1 MTDKAH
7 HILTLV
13 IQKEADIPR
22 VRTKV
27 KLLVR
32 AIGAPVLQV
41 TGLAVG
47 ASETARL
54 ILQQYGGGKV
64 RISLFPQEVVPLECG
79 IELLFRG
86 NAPCLSGKVCPLDEH
101 ALQAL
106 DPFPGLMTV
115 FDVVQVQGGIRR
127 RRITVHCRSRKL
139 GVAWENVY
147 GRLSGIR
154 RELFAD
160 TEESYME
167 NLRAKHDEVV
177 SLLREK
183 TEKNRLLDQSNNE
196 LLQLSNDLEE
206 LARERTIIEM
216 SLRIADQVRNPA
228 TVIGGM
234 ARQLLDKGGL
244 PEREQ
249 KKINMIA
256 AEADKIEEIVKQFN
270 AMAEQRKILFDREN
284 LVALLGD
291 ALQTCPT
298 LRRKNITIKLDAP
311 SDPVEIHANR
321 QVLKIAL
328 IHVLRY
334 LTRLLVEGEDLDIV
348 VENRDEPLVSFSAR
362 SKGLQYRVGSKG
374 PDNIEAVDETAQE
387 TSLELV
393 RQILAEHQA
402 GLTME
407 NDGDGRTGISI
418 RFPRVFQEQ
427 GAVSVGNIKQGV
439 GYGG

>member
-1 MTDKAH
+1 MLTDKAH

-13 IQKEADIPR
+13 IQKEGDIPR
-22 VRTKV
+22 VRSKV
-27 KLLVR
+27 KMLVR
-32 AIGAPVLQV
+32 AIGAPVLQI

-47 ASETARL
+47 SSETARL
-54 ILQQYGGGKV
+54 LLRQYGGGKV
-64 RISLFPQEVVPLECG
+64 RISLFPGEVEPLECG

-86 NAPCLSGKVCPLDEH
+86 NAPCLSGKVCPLDEQ
-101 ALQAL
+101 ALLAL
-106 DPFPGLMTV
+106 DPFPGLMKV
-115 FDVVQVQGGIRR
+115 FDVVHVQGGIRG
-127 RRITVHCRSRKL
+127 RRITAHCRSTRL
-139 GVAWENVY
+139 GVAWENVH

-234 ARQLLDKGGL
+234 ARRLLDKGGL

-249 KKINMIA
+249 KKINLIA
-256 AEADKIEEIVKQFN
+256 AEADKIDEIVKQFN
-270 AMAEQRKILFDREN
+270 VMAEQRRILFAREN
-284 LVALLGD
+284 LVALLND
-291 ALQTCPT
+291 ALQACPT
-298 LRRKNITIKLDAP
+298 LQRKNITIKLDAP
-311 SDPVEIHANR
+311 SDSVEIHANR
-321 QVLKIAL
+321 HVLKIAL

-334 LTRLLVEGEDLDIV
+334 LTQLLAEGEKLDIV
-348 VENRDEPLVSFSAR
+348 IENSDDPLVTFSAR
-362 SKGLQYRVGSKG
+362 SEGMQYRVGPEG
-374 PDNIEAVDETAQE
+374 PDNRAAVDETDQK

-402 GLTME
+402 SLQVD
-407 NDGDGRTGISI
+407 NDGEGRTGISI

-427 GAVSVGNIKQGV
+427 RAVSVGNIELE
-439 GYGG
+439 

>member
-1 MTDKAH
+1 MKDKAH

-22 VRTKV
+22 VRSKV

-32 AIGAPVLQV
+32 AIGAPVLQI

-54 ILQQYGGGKV
+54 ILHQYGGGKV
-64 RISLFPQEVVPLECG
+64 RISLFPGEVEPLECG
-79 IELLFRG
+79 IELIFRG
-86 NAPCLSGKVCPLDEH
+86 NAPCLSGKVCPLDEQG
-101 ALQAL
+101 LLAL
-106 DPFPGLMTV
+106 DPFPGLMRV
-115 FDVVQVQGGIRR
+115 FDVVQVQGGIRK
-127 RRITVHCRSRKL
+127 RRITVHCRSTRL
-139 GVAWENVY
+139 AVAWENVH
-147 GRLSGIR
+147 GRLIGIR

-160 TEESYME
+160 TEESYLE

-183 TEKNRLLDQSNNE
+183 TEKNRLLDQSNAE

-234 ARQLLDKGGL
+234 ARRLLDKGGL
-244 PEREQ
+244 PDREQ
-249 KKINMIA
+249 KKINLIA
-256 AEADKIEEIVKQFN
+256 DQADKIDQIVKQFN
-270 AMAEQRKILFDREN
+270 AMAEQRRILFAREN

-291 ALQTCPT
+291 AGQACPT
-298 LRRKNITIKLDAP
+298 LQRKNITIKLDAP

-321 QVLKIAL
+321 HVLKIAL

-334 LTRLLVEGEDLDIV
+334 LTRLLAEGEKLDIV
-348 VENRDEPLVSFSAR
+348 VEKSDEPLVTFSAR
-362 SKGLQYRVGSKG
+362 SEGMQHKAGFEKPHG
-374 PDNIEAVDETAQE
+374 IAAVDQTHQKA
-387 TSLELV
+387 SLELV

-402 GLTME
+402 RLQVD
-407 NDGDGRTGISI
+407 NDGDGRTAISI

-427 GAVSVGNIKQGV
+427 GAVSVGIVEQE
-439 GYGG
+439 

>member
-1 MTDKAH
+1 MLTDKAH

-13 IQKEADIPR
+13 IQKEGDIPR
-22 VRTKV
+22 VRSKV
-27 KLLVR
+27 KMLVR

-47 ASETARL
+47 SSETARL
-54 ILQQYGGGKV
+54 LLRQYGGGKV
-64 RISLFPQEVVPLECG
+64 RISLFPGEVEPLECG

-86 NAPCLSGKVCPLDEH
+86 NAPCLSGKVCPLDEQ
-101 ALQAL
+101 ALLGL
-106 DPFPGLMTV
+106 DPFPGLITV
-115 FDVVQVQGGIRR
+115 FDVVKVQGGIRR
-127 RRITVHCRSRKL
+127 RRITVHCRSTRL
-139 GVAWENVY
+139 GVAWENVH

-234 ARQLLDKGGL
+234 ARRLLDKGGL

-249 KKINMIA
+249 KKINLIA
-256 AEADKIEEIVKQFN
+256 AEADKIDEIVKQFN
-270 AMAEQRKILFDREN
+270 VMAEQRRILFDREN

-291 ALQTCPT
+291 ALQACPN
-298 LRRKNITIKLDAP
+298 LQRKNIAIKLDAP

-321 QVLKIAL
+321 HVLKIAL

-334 LTRLLVEGEDLDIV
+334 LTRLLTEGEELDIV
-348 VENRDEPLVSFSAR
+348 VENSDEPLVTFSAR
-362 SKGLQYRVGSKG
+362 SEGIQYRAGDEAVVK
-374 PDNIEAVDETAQE
+374 IEAVDETAQE
-387 TSLELV
+387 SSLELV
-393 RQILAEHQA
+393 RQILTEHQSS
-402 GLTME
+402 LQVE
-407 NDGDGRTGISI
+407 SDGEGRKGISI

-427 GAVSVGNIKQGV
+427 GAVSVGNVEQE
-439 GYGG
+439 

>member
-1 MTDKAH
+1 MGLIMTEKAH

-41 TGLAVG
+41 TGIAVG

-64 RISLFPQEVVPLECG
+64 RISLFPQEVVRLECG

-86 NAPCLSGKVCPLDEH
+86 NAPCLSSKECPLDE
-101 ALQAL
+101 QAL
-106 DPFPGLMTV
+106 LDLEPFPGLMRV
-115 FDVVQVQGGIRR
+115 FDVVHVQGGIRK
-127 RRITVHCRSRKL
+127 RRITVHCRSIRL

-147 GRLSGIR
+147 GRLRGIR

-183 TEKNRLLDQSNNE
+183 TEKNRLLDQSNAE

-234 ARQLLDKGGL
+234 ARRLLDKGGL

-249 KKINMIA
+249 KKINLIA
-256 AEADKIEEIVKQFN
+256 DQADKIDQIVKQFN
-270 AMAEQRKILFDREN
+270 TMAKQRRILFAREN
-284 LVALLGD
+284 LVSLFGD
-291 ALQTCPT
+291 ALQACPT
-298 LRRKNITIKLDAP
+298 LQRKNITIKLDAP
-311 SDPVEIHANR
+311 PDPVEIHANR
-321 QVLKIAL
+321 HVLKIAL

-334 LTRLLVEGEDLDIV
+334 LTRLLAEGEELDIV
-348 VENRDEPLVSFSAR
+348 IENSDEPLVTLSAR
-362 SKGLQYRVGSKG
+362 SEGMQYRAGSEE
-374 PDNIEAVDETAQE
+374 PRSIAAVDETDQK

-402 GLTME
+402 SLQVD
-407 NDGDGRTGISI
+407 NDGEGRTAIII

-427 GAVSVGNIKQGV
+427 GAALAGNIEQE
-439 GYGG
+439 

>member
-1 MTDKAH
+1 MTDKVH

-22 VRTKV
+22 VRSKV

-47 ASETARL
+47 TSETARL

-64 RISLFPQEVVPLECG
+64 RISLFPHEVERLECG

-86 NAPCLSGKVCPLDEH
+86 NAPCLSGKVCPLDEQ

-106 DPFPGLMTV
+106 DPFPGLMRV
-115 FDVVQVQGGIRR
+115 FDIVQIQGGIRG
-127 RRITVHCRSRKL
+127 RRITVHCRSTKL
-139 GVAWENVY
+139 GVSWENVH

-234 ARQLLDKGGL
+234 ARRLLDKGGL

-249 KKINMIA
+249 KKINLIA
-256 AEADKIEEIVKQFN
+256 DQADKIDQIVKQFN
-270 AMAEQRKILFDREN
+270 VMAEQRRILFDREN

-291 ALQTCPT
+291 ALQACPN
-298 LRRKNITIKLDAP
+298 LQRKNIAIKLDAP
-311 SDPVEIHANR
+311 SDPVEIHANKH
-321 QVLKIAL
+321 VLKIAL

-334 LTRLLVEGEDLDIV
+334 LTRLLTEGEELDIV
-348 VENRDEPLVSFSAR
+348 VENSDKPLVTFSAR
-362 SKGLQYRVGSKG
+362 SAGIQYRAGDESVV
-374 PDNIEAVDETAQE
+374 NIEAVDETAQE
-387 TSLELV
+387 SSLELV
-393 RQILAEHQA
+393 RQILTEHQSS
-402 GLTME
+402 LQVE
-407 NDGDGRTGISI
+407 SEREGRKGISI

-427 GAVSVGNIKQGV
+427 GAVSVGNVEQE
-439 GYGG
+439 

>member
-41 TGLAVG
+41 TGVAVG

-64 RISLFPQEVVPLECG
+64 RISLFPVEVVPLECG

-86 NAPCLSGKVCPLDEH
+86 NAPCLSGKACPLDEQ
-101 ALQAL
+101 ALLGL
-106 DPFPGLMTV
+106 DPFPGLITV
-115 FDVVQVQGGIRR
+115 FDVVKVQGGIRR
-127 RRITVHCRSRKL
+127 RRITVHCRSTRL

-234 ARQLLDKGGL
+234 ARRLLNKGGI
-244 PEREQ
+244 PKREQ
-249 KKINMIA
+249 KRIKVIA
-256 AEADKIEEIVKQFN
+256 AEADKIDEIVKQFN
-270 AMAEQRKILFDREN
+270 AMAEQRRILFGREN
-284 LVALLGD
+284 LVTLLGD
-291 ALQTCPT
+291 ALQACPT
-298 LRRKNITIKLDAP
+298 LQRKNITIKLDAP

-321 QVLKIAL
+321 HVLKIAL

-334 LTRLLVEGEDLDIV
+334 LTRLLVEGEKLDIV
-348 VENRDEPLVSFSAR
+348 IENSDEPLVSFSAR
-362 SKGLQYRVGSKG
+362 SEGMQYRVGSEE
-374 PDNIEAVDETAQE
+374 PRSIAAVNETDQE

-393 RQILAEHQA
+393 RQILAEHQSS
-402 GLTME
+402 LQVE
-407 NDGDGRTGISI
+407 NDGEGRAAITI
-418 RFPRVFQEQ
+418 RFPRVFREQ
-427 GAVSVGNIKQGV
+427 GAVSVGNIEQE
-439 GYGG
+439 